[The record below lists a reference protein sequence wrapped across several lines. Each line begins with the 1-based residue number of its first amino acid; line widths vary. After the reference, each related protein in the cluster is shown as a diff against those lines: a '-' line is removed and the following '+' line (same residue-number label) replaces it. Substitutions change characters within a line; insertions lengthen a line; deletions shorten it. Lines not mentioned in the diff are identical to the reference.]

1 MHHVNR
7 EMTTK
12 YKNMKIKYAEE
23 QLKTTELTEKLE
35 KVTFQYQECS
45 DAKHLVETELVD
57 TKSREE
63 ILKLENE
70 RLEKL

>member
-23 QLKTTELTEKLE
+23 QLKTSELTEKLE
-35 KVTFQYQECS
+35 KVT
-45 DAKHLVETELVD
+45 L
-57 TKSREE
+57 
-63 ILKLENE
+63 
-70 RLEKL
+70 